1 MQGSYETMLVLN
13 TKLDEEAS
21 QALVAKFTDMINAA
35 GNVESIDDW
44 GKRRLA
50 YEIED
55 ETEGHYFLIN
65 FTAEPDLI
73 AELNRVYSITD
84 GLLRTMIVRKEK

>member
-1 MQGSYETMLVLN
+1 MQGSYETIMVLN

-35 GNVESIDDW
+35 GHVDTVDDW

-55 ETEGHYFLIN
+55 ETEGHYVLIT
-65 FTAEPDLI
+65 FTADHELI

-84 GLLRTMIVRKEK
+84 GLLRTMVVRKDK

>member
-1 MQGSYETMLVLN
+1 MQGSYETILVLN

-21 QALVAKFTDMINAA
+21 KALVTKFTDMIAAA
-35 GNVESIDDW
+35 GTVESVDEW

-55 ETEGHYFLIN
+55 ETEGNYVLVN

-84 GLLRTMIVRKEK
+84 GLLRTIVVRKDK

>member
-1 MQGSYETMLVLN
+1 MQGSYETIMVLN
-13 TKLDEEAS
+13 TKLDEEA
-21 QALVAKFTDMINAA
+21 AKAIVTKFTDMISAS
-35 GNVESIDDW
+35 GTVESVEEW

-55 ETEGHYFLIN
+55 ETEGNYVLIN
-65 FTAEPDLI
+65 FTADHDFI

-84 GLLRTMIVRKEK
+84 GLLRTMVVRKDK

>member
-1 MQGSYETMLVLN
+1 MQGSYETILVLN

-21 QALVAKFTDMINAA
+21 KALVSKFTDMIAA
-35 GNVESIDDW
+35 SGTVESIDEW

-55 ETEGHYFLIN
+55 ETEGNYVLVN
-65 FTAEPDLI
+65 FTAEPELI
-73 AELNRVYSITD
+73 AELNRVYAITD
-84 GLLRTMIVRKEK
+84 GLLRTIIVRKDK